1 MSIRRIPVSTNPELS
16 RLLMKMGA
24 RFLARFMRK
33 KWGFSGVTQHRLPDR
48 SRFSKAGN
56 SSRIQFVILCLLL
69 TFLTACS
76 PRDYLTRRLATDLIA
91 ASTEFQTPQRYTLQT
106 GVVSNKDYPSPE
118 YLVLQH
124 HNWISAN
131 SAPCPAGIA
140 PPPCWD
146 VILTPAGV
154 DTIRTIVSAEESAK
168 STIPLPA
175 ARRELVA
182 VTGITKQES
191 AADVEFTWKWVPLN
205 EVGAALYSGDLH
217 YKSVVGFRHYDDGW
231 RMEHGAPRT
240 GQPIEDALKNAEPA
254 P

>member
-1 MSIRRIPVSTNPELS
+1 
-16 RLLMKMGA
+16 MGA
-24 RFLARFMRK
+24 PFLARFVRE
-33 KWGFSGVTQHRLPDR
+33 KWGFWQASKVSSVANAGVAHRSGGPKGGKRGLELAL
-48 SRFSKAGN
+48 SFL
-56 SSRIQFVILCLLL
+56 I
-69 TFLTACS
+69 FLTACS
-76 PRDYLTRRLATDLIA
+76 PRDYLTRRLGTDLIV
-91 ASTEFQTPQRYTLQT
+91 ASTEFQTQQRYILQT
-106 GVVSNKDYPSPE
+106 GIVSNKDYPSPE

-131 SAPCPAGIA
+131 PAPCPAGIT

-154 DTIRTIVSAEESAK
+154 ETIRTIVSSEEATK

-182 VTGITKQES
+182 VTGIAKEGS
-191 AADVEFTWKWVPLN
+191 ASDVEFTWKWVPLN

-217 YKSVVGFRHYDDGW
+217 YKSVVGFRQYDDGW
-231 RMEHGAPRT
+231 RMQQGTPRS
-240 GQPIEDALKNAEPA
+240 GQSIEDALKNAEPI